1 MISQFSAIISCME
14 EDIIDRPGYIDRI
27 MPFVDTDVVKV
38 LVGLRRSGK
47 SQLLELIQ
55 RRLIADGRSTEQIIS
70 LNFEDFSLMPLRNSE
85 DLYSYLVKR
94 VEAVDGKAYV
104 FLDEVQEVSKFEQV
118 INSLRAVQHADVYIT
133 GSNSRL
139 LSSEL
144 ATILAGRYVL
154 FQVNPFG
161 YREFRDARAL
171 TGADQS
177 FEAFLSIGGMPYL
190 ATKNLDQTSAQTYL
204 TDIYNSVILKDVVQR
219 YEIRDVTLLE
229 RIVLFAMQNIGNPL
243 SANAVAKYLKS
254 EHLSI
259 STQTVLNYLEYC
271 CDAFLFQRIRRI
283 DLKGK
288 EMLRS
293 PQKLFVADHG
303 LRAAVIGNGMSDIQ
317 GILENIVACEAIR
330 RGYQLFVGSIDSRE
344 VDFVLSRAGAR
355 RYIQV
360 CYLLADQATV
370 KREFGAFA
378 GIADN
383 YPKTVVSMDPVLRPQ
398 SGIEHR
404 RIDEF
409 LLAEDW

>member
-1 MISQFSAIISCME
+1 M
-14 EDIIDRPGYIDRI
+14 DRPEYVDRI

-47 SQLLELIQ
+47 SQLLKLIQ
-55 RRLIADGRSTEQIIS
+55 KRLLAGGRNQDQIIL
-70 LNFEDFSLMPLRNSE
+70 LNFENFGLMALRNSE
-85 DLYSYLVKR
+85 ALHSYLVKKI
-94 VEAVDGKAYV
+94 EAIKGKAYV
-104 FLDEVQEVSKFEQV
+104 FLDEIQEVPGFEQV
-118 INSLRAVQHADVYIT
+118 VNSLRAVQHADMYII

-139 LSSEL
+139 LSGDL
-144 ATILAGRYVL
+144 ATVLAGRYVL

-161 YREFRDARAL
+161 YREFRDARGL
-171 TGADQS
+171 VGADSS

-190 ATKNLDQTSAQTYL
+190 ATKDLDQISTQTYL

-229 RIVLFAMQNIGNPL
+229 RIILFAMQNVGNPL

-254 EHLSI
+254 EHLRI

-271 CDAFLFQRIRRI
+271 CDAFLFRRIRRV

-288 EMLRS
+288 EILRS
-293 PQKLFVADHG
+293 PEKLFVADHG
-303 LRAAVIGNGMSDIQ
+303 LRTAVIGDNGRDIQ
-317 GILENIVACEAIR
+317 GVLENIVACEAIR
-330 RGYQLFVGSIDSRE
+330 RGYEVSVGSVDGKE
-344 VDFVLSRAGAR
+344 VDFVLTKANMK
-355 RYIQV
+355 RYVQV
-360 CYLLADQATV
+360 TYLLADPATV
-370 KREFGAFA
+370 QREFGVFA

-383 YPKTVVSMDPVLRPQ
+383 YPKTVVSMDPVLQ
-398 SGIEHR
+398 SHNGIEHR